1 MGICRLGQIQRLSF
15 IEDRIYALSMLWHAE
30 FSQRRPEAAIK
41 IQESIGLT
49 QSLFFAPLIYSCSE
63 DAFSCFLIFV
73 FLSAGEIGGNLGLF
87 LGCSILTIFEFIDF
101 AIYLC
106 RTRNKKKS

>member
-1 MGICRLGQIQRLSF
+1 MVGSEHVVTCWTFSASEAVNKKTRACGSSNP
-15 IEDRIYALSMLWHAE
+15 ED
-30 FSQRRPEAAIK
+30 
-41 IQESIGLT
+41 
-49 QSLFFAPLIYSCSE
+49 PLIIS
-63 DAFSCFLIFV
+63 AFLH